1 MTTFEVND
9 MTCGH
14 CVSAI
19 SRGINA
25 VAPGADIQI
34 DLAAHRVTVGPSV
47 VDAAQLRLAIMEAG
61 YTPMAIEVAPSIAVK
76 DASATRGGC
85 CCG

>member
-1 MTTFEVND
+1 MTTFEVKD

-19 SRGINA
+19 SKAVNA

-47 VDAAQLRLAIMEAG
+47 VDAVKLRLAIMEAG
-61 YTPMAIEVAPSIAVK
+61 YTPTAIEVAPSIAVK
-76 DASATRGGC
+76 DASVPRSGC

>member
-1 MTTFEVND
+1 MTSFEVND
-9 MTCGH
+9 MTCAH
-14 CVSAI
+14 SVSAI
-19 SRGINA
+19 TKAVNA
-25 VAPGADIQI
+25 VAPGVDIQI

-76 DASATRGGC
+76 DSPASRSGC

>member
-19 SRGINA
+19 TRGINA
-25 VAPGADIQI
+25 VAPGVDIQI
-34 DLAAHRVTVGPSV
+34 DLAAHRVTVGASA

-61 YTPMAIEVAPSIAVK
+61 YTPMAIEVAPGVAVNN
-76 DASATRGGC
+76 ASAPRSGC

>member
-1 MTTFEVND
+1 MTTFEVNE

-19 SRGINA
+19 TKAIDA
-25 VAPGADIQI
+25 AAPGADIQI
-34 DLAAHRVTVGPSV
+34 DLASHRVTVGPSV

-76 DASATRGGC
+76 DASAARSGC

>member
-1 MTTFEVND
+1 MTTFEVKD

-14 CVSAI
+14 CVTAVTKAV
-19 SRGINA
+19 NA

-34 DLAAHRVTVGPSV
+34 DLAAHRLTVGPSV
-47 VDAAQLRLAIMEAG
+47 VDAAQLRIAIMEAG
-61 YTPMAIEVAPSIAVK
+61 YTPMAIEVAPGIAVK
-76 DASATRGGC
+76 DASAPRTGC